1 MDIVL
6 LTYLGISMAKINKVR
21 LFVNNNIKSRQAEK
35 IVREEILKEGIQIT
49 EEEDFDLGIAI
60 GGDGS
65 FLRMVNETN
74 FKSNCLY
81 VGINAGTLGFAQDI
95 TIDEIP
101 DFIKHIGRENYN
113 FEEIGIEEIFIE
125 TKEKLEHFYALNE
138 VVIRDENLNTTHM
151 DVLIDHVLL
160 ENYVGDGL
168 LVSTSFGSTAYN
180 LSYGGSMVYNE
191 FSTLQITPIAPM
203 NNKSYHTLTN
213 SLIIPSS
220 KIITIIPE
228 KKRNNLLLTIDG
240 NNIFYSEVDKIEVR
254 MNKTIKIIRKKDYNY
269 IRKINDKFI
278 K

>member
-1 MDIVL
+1 
-6 LTYLGISMAKINKVR
+6 MAKINRVR
-21 LFVNNNIKSRQAEK
+21 LFVNNNIKSKQAEK
-35 IVREEILKEGIQIT
+35 IVREEILKEGITIT
-49 EEEDFDLGIAI
+49 EEENFDLGIAI

-95 TIDEIP
+95 SIEEIRE
-101 DFIKHIGRENYN
+101 FIKHIGRENYN
-113 FEEIGIEEIFIE
+113 FEEIGIEEIFVE
-125 TKEKLEHFYALNE
+125 TKEKLDHYYALNE
-138 VVIRDENLNTTHM
+138 VVIRDEELNTTHL

-180 LSYGGSMVYNE
+180 LSFGGSMVYNE

-203 NNKSYHTLTN
+203 NNKSYRTLTN
-213 SLIIPSS
+213 SLIIPST
-220 KIITIIPE
+220 KIITILPS
-228 KKRNNLLLTIDG
+228 KRRNNLLLTIDG
-240 NNIFYSEVDKIEVR
+240 NNSFYSEVDKIEIR
-254 MNKTIKIIRKKDYNY
+254 MNKSIKIIRKKDYNY
-269 IRKINDKFI
+269 IRKINDKFL

>member
-1 MDIVL
+1 
-6 LTYLGISMAKINKVR
+6 MAKIHKVR
-21 LFVNNNIKSRQAEK
+21 LFVNNNLKSRQAEK
-35 IVREEILKEGIQIT
+35 IVREEVLKEGIQIT

-95 TIDEIP
+95 SIEEIP

-138 VVIRDENLNTTHM
+138 MVVRDEELNTTHI

-180 LSYGGSMVYNE
+180 LSFGGSMVYNE

-213 SLIIPSS
+213 SLIIPST
-220 KIITIIPE
+220 KIISLIPS
-228 KKRNNLLLTIDG
+228 KKNNNLLITTDG
-240 NNIFYSEVDKIEVR
+240 NNTFYSEVEKIEIR
-254 MNKTIKIIRKKDYNY
+254 MNQTIKIIRKKDYNY